1 MLSRLWSRLSAVR
14 PCLARLACLYL
25 LYLPLVTVSSG
36 GIEITVIASA
46 FLQVK
51 VIFSVG
57 SLGYFASIRY
67 ILPAASNV

>member
-14 PCLARLACLYL
+14 PCLACLYL